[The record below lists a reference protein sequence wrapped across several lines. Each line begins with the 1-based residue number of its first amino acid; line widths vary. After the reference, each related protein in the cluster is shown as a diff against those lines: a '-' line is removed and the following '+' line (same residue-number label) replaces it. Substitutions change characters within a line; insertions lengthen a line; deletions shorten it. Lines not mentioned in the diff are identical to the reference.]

1 MTKTRHAA
9 SLAAGLAWLALS
21 FSFSFS
27 YMAGAADWRPQKN
40 VEVVSASAAG
50 GAADG
55 TARLVQRLLH
65 EKKLIPVSSIVVNK
79 PGGQQTVAMS
89 YLAQQAGDGHYIA
102 VASTPLLSN
111 HITSASKQHY
121 TDFTPLA
128 LLFTEYVA
136 LSVRSDSPIK
146 DARDLV
152 ERMKKDPTALSF
164 GVGTSIGGINHI
176 GAALGMKA
184 GGVDI
189 RKMKAVVFN
198 SSGQAA
204 TTVLGGH
211 MDVVA
216 SLVNVAVPQMEGGR
230 LRTLVISAP
239 QRIPGPLGNVPTW
252 KELGFDAVVV
262 NWRMIMG
269 PGGMSPAQIAYWDGV
284 MKTLTA
290 TPEWRDDL
298 RRNYQEPVY
307 IPSSGMRKFLDGQYE
322 QFRTVLTDLG
332 AVK

>member
-1 MTKTRHAA
+1 MMRMRHAA
-9 SLAAGLAWLALS
+9 GFAMGLASLTFWLP
-21 FSFSFS
+21 FS
-27 YMAGAADWRPQKN
+27 AVAAEWRPQKN

-55 TARLVQRLLH
+55 TARLVQRLLQ
-65 EKKLIPVSSIVVNK
+65 EKKLIPVSSVVVNK
-79 PGGQQTVAMS
+79 PGGQQTVAMA
-89 YLAQQAGDGHYIA
+89 YLAQQAGDGHTIA

-111 HITSASKQHY
+111 HITGASKQHY
-121 TDFTPLA
+121 ADFTPLA
-128 LLFTEYVA
+128 LLFTEYVS

-146 DARDLV
+146 DARDLI
-152 ERMKKDPTALSF
+152 ERMKKDPASLSF

-189 RKMKAVVFN
+189 RKMKAIVFN

-216 SLVNVAVPQMEGGR
+216 SLVNVAVPQVEGGR
-230 LRTLVISAP
+230 LRALVVSAP
-239 QRIPGPLGNVPTW
+239 QRMPGPLANVPTW

-262 NWRMIMG
+262 NWRMTMG
-269 PGGMSPAQIAYWDGV
+269 PGGMSPAQIVYWDAV

-298 RRNYQEPVY
+298 RRNYQEAAY
-307 IPSSGMRKFLDGQYE
+307 IPSTGMRQFLDGQYE
-322 QFRTVLTDLG
+322 QFRTILTELG